1 MARLPSCFAASQR
14 IFKELAV
21 RFPGFEPKTLL
32 DFGAGPGTAI
42 WAAQEVR
49 DCLRRVASQLQQQRT
64 CISCRAVDN
73 SRHPLLVCSREV
85 VGG

>member
-1 MARLPSCFAASQR
+1 MARLPSCFAASHR

-49 DCLRRVASQLQQQRT
+49 NRLGTEELRNSLGRFEAWELRDCLRQVASQL
-64 CISCRAVDN
+64 
-73 SRHPLLVCSREV
+73 
-85 VGG
+85 